1 MIVLLP
7 LRIDHSGST
16 ARLLDQALTSAIART
31 TEKLT
36 GSRPANASDPSP
48 TPPVIATIRTTP

>member
-7 LRIDHSGST
+7 LRIGRAGST
-16 ARLLDQALTSAIART
+16 ARLLDQALTTAIART

-36 GSRPANASDPSP
+36 ASRPTSAPDPSP
-48 TPPVIATIRTTP
+48 TPPIIATIRTNS

>member
-7 LRIDHSGST
+7 LRIGRAGSP
-16 ARLLDQALTSAIART
+16 ARLLDQALTTAIART

-36 GSRPANASDPSP
+36 ASRPTPGIDPPS
-48 TPPVIATIRTTP
+48 PPVIATIRTTP

>member
-16 ARLLDQALTSAIART
+16 ARLIDQALTSAIART
-31 TEKLT
+31 TEKLNL
-36 GSRPANASDPSP
+36 SRPANAPDPSP
-48 TPPVIATIRTTP
+48 TPPVIATIRTTS